1 MAKVY
6 IVSKRLFRKYANC
19 EPYISET
26 TLKVFGSFDK
36 VVTYICDLMKR
47 DRESIDD
54 DKHDPRDW
62 TKHYMN
68 RETFKNGYYIKSIE
82 FEDRYAY
89 ESTCYRFVSYDVE

>member
-1 MAKVY
+1 MTKVY

-36 VVTYICDLMKR
+36 VVKYICDLMKR
-47 DRESIDD
+47 DRDCIDD
-54 DKHDPRDW
+54 KNYDPRGW
-62 TKHYMN
+62 TKYYMD

-82 FEDRYAY
+82 FEDEYAY